1 MSGNMSSHEE
11 SLKENEETKK
21 EINNLQEQPKYEVG
35 SDQMHSSNNEEVE
48 ENGEKDDDG
57 DDGDDDGEEKE
68 EEADDEAEEQ
78 DKTEKEE
85 YASID
90 LSSMYEIECPICFG
104 IIRKT
109 KTIREC
115 LHRFCE
121 ECINKCMRFGKNECP
136 VCRTHCPDQLSL
148 RDDPNYDALI
158 ALLCPDID
166 KFEKEE
172 LTLLKEEFPQLEV
185 VDCEEEEEEEEEEE
199 YFVEEDFVARSY
211 ILALPANPRLY
222 NEEPVVDDDNDVA
235 DELVV
240 EEDNSDDD
248 SSNST

>member
-85 YASID
+85 
-90 LSSMYEIECPICFG
+90 
-104 IIRKT
+104 
-109 KTIREC
+109 
-115 LHRFCE
+115 
-121 ECINKCMRFGKNECP
+121 KNECP

>member
-1 MSGNMSSHEE
+1 
-11 SLKENEETKK
+11 
-21 EINNLQEQPKYEVG
+21 
-35 SDQMHSSNNEEVE
+35 
-48 ENGEKDDDG
+48 
-57 DDGDDDGEEKE
+57 
-68 EEADDEAEEQ
+68 
-78 DKTEKEE
+78 
-85 YASID
+85 
-90 LSSMYEIECPICFG
+90 
-104 IIRKT
+104 
-109 KTIREC
+109 
-115 LHRFCE
+115 
-121 ECINKCMRFGKNECP
+121 MRFGFFLELPPYLLINILHIFSLNCVDYLVVIYFLVINCRKNECP

-166 KFEKEE
+166 KFEK
-172 LTLLKEEFPQLEV
+172 
-185 VDCEEEEEEEEEEE
+185 EEEEEEEEEE